1 MSKQSSST
9 ANAKPNLALEDE
21 IVIPVSDPIGLTELA
36 TSLEALN
43 LKAKQNTAIV
53 HRTQTSSPARVREVS
68 RSPDKKDQKKA
79 SPVQGHKPRR
89 YALQMWL
96 EVEVDPGLF
105 VPPQDNSFSV
115 DYAMEA
121 INRAY
126 PGCTGIYLD
135 RDGHMLAFNGRKGST
150 RAGLTQDVAVEVCW
164 AVSQL
169 PTWMGYTAK
178 WKVRCV
184 SLAEANDILVGCK
197 RLEKE
202 NRR

>member
-9 ANAKPNLALEDE
+9 ANAKPNLASEDE
-21 IVIPVSDPIGLTELA
+21 TVTPVFDPIGLTESA
-36 TSLEALN
+36 ASLEALN
-43 LKAKQNTAIV
+43 LEADENTV
-53 HRTQTSSPARVREVS
+53 RVREVS

-89 YALQMWL
+89 CALQMWL
-96 EVEVDPGLF
+96 EVEVGPGLF
-105 VPPQDNSFSV
+105 VPPEDDSFSV

-126 PGCTGIYLD
+126 PGCTGMYLD
-135 RDGHMLAFNGRKGST
+135 RDGHMLAFYGRKGST
-150 RAGLTQDVAVEVCW
+150 RAGLMQDVAVEVCR

-184 SLAEANDILVGCK
+184 SLAEASDILVGCK